1 MGIEIERRFLV
12 DGRNQK
18 PWREGNAISM
28 IQHYLSSVIHENGN
42 ITWDDVVLINSD
54 EDLSTIKTWR
64 IRKENDV
71 YKLTGKGKRVG
82 SVADEFEWE
91 LARDVYNSLTI
102 DELPSTQK
110 TRYLWEGEDGMIWE
124 IDEFEGYLSGLVIAE
139 IELENESQEF
149 LIPKWIGLEV
159 TNFKGWSN
167 ASLARMIRDSLID

>member
-1 MGIEIERRFLV
+1 M
-12 DGRNQK
+12 
-18 PWREGNAISM
+18 
-28 IQHYLSSVIHENGN
+28 
-42 ITWDDVVLINSD
+42 
-54 EDLSTIKTWR
+54 
-64 IRKENDV
+64 
-71 YKLTGKGKRVG
+71 G

-110 TRYLWEGEDGMIWE
+110 TRYLWKGEDGMIWE